1 MTPLPESSLPLKSSS
16 SEQPPA
22 MQMIHSGT
30 VTEIIFLSI
39 PVRLSYFIS
48 MSSTGKSTKLSILT
62 LNVIGVNMDDVEEVA
77 VIR

>member
-1 MTPLPESSLPLKSSS
+1 
-16 SEQPPA
+16 
-22 MQMIHSGT
+22 MIHSGT